1 MNEAVSTSSA
11 FVCIAGAPSSVE
23 VYCLWTL
30 LLDSKIYKLMYCQG
44 YPNMSQYNGTEKLHP
59 GREETGEKE
68 SESRIK
74 TKTHVASLS
83 QPGRHIDDDIL
94 FPWSQTFS

>member
-1 MNEAVSTSSA
+1 
-11 FVCIAGAPSSVE
+11 
-23 VYCLWTL
+23 
-30 LLDSKIYKLMYCQG
+30 
-44 YPNMSQYNGTEKLHP
+44 MSQYNGTEKLHP

-74 TKTHVASLS
+74 TKTNVASLS
-83 QPGRHIDDDIL
+83 QPGRHSDHDIL